1 MEVLTHNNK
10 DINSTT
16 KSTTL
21 DALTSFRFFA
31 AALIVLKHSYEF
43 FKVPSIY
50 NIFQLTQGVSFFF
63 VLSGFILAYNY
74 DTELRRPWRD
84 FYIARFA
91 RIWPAHITA
100 LGLLFLIVINPFG
113 GATTTDMRVATLI
126 SNLLLVQSWVPEQG
140 FFFSYNA
147 VAWSLST
154 EVGFYLLFPL
164 LLLRSAETL
173 PWKALCM
180 SAALAVLFVALGAYF
195 ELTYVSKTFEPSLRG
210 LIMVNPLARLFEFSL
225 GIFACALYRR
235 INHAMTAPWGALEV
249 FALLFVGVSMW
260 VSVDG
265 HLIHI
270 TTTAIMYYVRSSGSA
285 LAFFALILI
294 FACSRGPIATLL
306 ARRPFIF
313 LGEIS
318 FCLYLVHQPI
328 IHWIAQS
335 HALSP
340 DSLIDLCT
348 YWVVCLVFAYGLF
361 ALVEKPIRH
370 RIIVKMR
377 CDPKN
382 PLKLSVLLPVEGEI
396 PAEAHR
402 LAQDEG
408 ILKETRQ

>member
-1 MEVLTHNNK
+1 
-10 DINSTT
+10 
-16 KSTTL
+16 
-21 DALTSFRFFA
+21 
-31 AALIVLKHSYEF
+31 
-43 FKVPSIY
+43 
-50 NIFQLTQGVSFFF
+50 
-63 VLSGFILAYNY
+63 
-74 DTELRRPWRD
+74 
-84 FYIARFA
+84 
-91 RIWPAHITA
+91 
-100 LGLLFLIVINPFG
+100 
-113 GATTTDMRVATLI
+113 
-126 SNLLLVQSWVPEQG
+126 
-140 FFFSYNA
+140 
-147 VAWSLST
+147 
-154 EVGFYLLFPL
+154 
-164 LLLRSAETL
+164 
-173 PWKALCM
+173 
-180 SAALAVLFVALGAYF
+180 
-195 ELTYVSKTFEPSLRG
+195 
-210 LIMVNPLARLFEFSL
+210 
-225 GIFACALYRR
+225 
-235 INHAMTAPWGALEV
+235 MTAPWGALEV

-294 FACSRGPIATLL
+294 FACSRGPIARLL

-340 DSLIDLCT
+340 ESLIDLCT

-377 CDPKN
+377 RDPKN
-382 PLKLSVLLPVEGEI
+382 PLKLSVLLPLEGEI